1 MVNRVRRNKQYMVK
15 SYLKLTLRN
24 ILKYKGNSFINIFG
38 LSVGITCCLLLLL
51 WIQDEFSYDRYHENV
66 DRIYRVISQYEVDG
80 KLRRSATTS
89 SPLAPAFINEFPEV
103 EKAVRLG
110 ENGFLICYKDKC
122 FFERIFFSDPEIFN
136 VFNIPL
142 IQGDP
147 KSVLQ
152 EPYSIIISEKMRKK
166 YFSQEDPIGE
176 ILNIDKWH
184 ALKITGVFKNIP
196 HNSHFRFDFLGN
208 FSDYVGKNSDKW
220 GVSNYYTYILI
231 SRESSLD
238 KFKAK
243 LLPFIEK
250 YRGKEAVDIYKTK
263 YILQPLNRIHLHSH
277 LKNEIEPN
285 NDIRAIYIFSAIALF
300 IFIIACLNYIN
311 LSTAIYIK
319 RIKEIGLRKV
329 FGAVRLQ
336 LINQFLF
343 EAFFFSLIALS
354 LSMILTNIF
363 LPQFNSISGKQLIIG
378 SFDNLFLL
386 ICFFGIFVLAGV
398 VSGLFPAIFISY
410 MQPVNA
416 LKGIL
421 KSQSKISLLR
431 KVLVVFQF
439 TLAIV
444 FIINTLIILN
454 QVNFIK
460 KKELGFNKNNLIYIP
475 IYNKAARGKYET
487 IKSEF
492 LMNANVKAVCASS
505 FFPEKNYWYVN
516 YWREGIESGKN
527 PMISCINVDEDFL
540 DTFDI
545 KLLKGRAFS
554 KHFPSDKEHAY
565 ILNESAAR
573 DFNWKSPIGKK
584 FKLGHGKIGTVIGVI
599 EDFNFRTLHHSIKPL
614 VLYFSPQWFS
624 YFTVKIDS
632 PIVPKTLNILKKKW
646 QELVPNQSFEY
657 SFLDEDIDNL
667 YRTEARLGKIFIIVT
682 ILAIFIACLGLL
694 GLAIFAAEQRTKE
707 IGIRKV
713 LGASVLRIS
722 VLISKEFAKCILLAN
737 IIAWPIA
744 WYVMNKWLQNFHYRA
759 EIKIWFFLLAGLIA
773 FVIAMLIISYK
784 TINTAAANPLDALRY
799 E

>member
-1 MVNRVRRNKQYMVK
+1 MFEN
-15 SYLKLTLRN
+15 YLKITLRN
-24 ILKYKGNSFINIFG
+24 IFKHKGHTFINIFG

-51 WIQDEFSYDRYHENV
+51 WIQDELSYDRYHENA

-80 KLRRSATTS
+80 KLRRSAATS
-89 SPLAPAFINEFPEV
+89 APLAPAVINEFPEV
-103 EKAVRLG
+103 EKAVRFG
-110 ENGFLICYKDKC
+110 VNGFLVCYKDKC
-122 FFERIFFSDPEIFN
+122 FSERIFFSDPEIFN

-147 KSVLQ
+147 KSVLK

-166 YFSQEDPIGE
+166 YFSQKDPIGE

-196 HNSHFRFDFLGN
+196 RNSHFRFDFLGN

-220 GVSNYYTYILI
+220 GISNYYTYILI
-231 SRESSLD
+231 SRKSSCD
-238 KFKAK
+238 KITAK

-250 YRGKEAVDIYKTK
+250 YRGKEAVAIYKTK
-263 YILQPLNRIHLHSH
+263 YILQPLSRIHLHSH
-277 LKNEIEPN
+277 LRNEIEPN
-285 NDIRAIYIFSAIALF
+285 NDIRVIYIFSAIALF

-329 FGAVRLQ
+329 LGAIRFQ
-336 LINQFLF
+336 LVNQFLF

-354 LSMILTNIF
+354 LAMILSKLL
-363 LPQFNSISGKQLIIG
+363 LPHFNSISGKQLMIG

-386 ICFFGIFVLAGV
+386 ICFFSIFVLVGV
-398 VSGLFPAIFISY
+398 VSGLFPAIIISY

-431 KVLVVFQF
+431 KLLVVFQF

-460 KKELGFNKNNLIYIP
+460 NKELGFNQNNLIYIP
-475 IYNKAARGKYET
+475 IHNKAALEKYET
-487 IKSEF
+487 IKNEF
-492 LMNANVKAVCASS
+492 LKNANVKAVCASS

-516 YWREGIESGKN
+516 YWREGIEPGKN
-527 PMISCINVDEDFL
+527 PMISCINVDADFFE
-540 DTFDI
+540 TFDI
-545 KLLKGRAFS
+545 KLLKGRTFS
-554 KHFPSDKEHAY
+554 KHFPADKENTY
-565 ILNESAAR
+565 ILNESAVKEL
-573 DFNWKSPIGKK
+573 NWKSPIGKK
-584 FKLGHGKIGTVIGVI
+584 FKLGYGKMGTVIGVI

-614 VLYFSPQWFS
+614 VLYFSPHWFS
-624 YFTVKIDS
+624 YFSVKLDPRDI
-632 PIVPKTLNILKKKW
+632 PETLNILKNKW
-646 QELVPNQSFEY
+646 RELVPDQLFEY
-657 SFLDEDIDNL
+657 TFLEEDLDNL
-667 YRTEARLGKIFIIVT
+667 YSSEARLGKIFIVVT
-682 ILAIFIACLGLL
+682 ILSIFIACLGLL
-694 GLAIFAAEQRTKE
+694 GLVIFGAEQRTKE

-713 LGASVLRIS
+713 LGASVFRIY
-722 VLISKEFAKCILLAN
+722 VLISKEFAQCILLAN

-744 WYVMNKWLQNFHYRA
+744 WYVMNKWLQNFPYRA
-759 EIKIWFFLLAGLIA
+759 GIGIWIFFLAGLIA
-773 FVIAMLIISYK
+773 FVIALLILSYK
-784 TINTAAANPLDALRY
+784 TINTASANPLNALRY